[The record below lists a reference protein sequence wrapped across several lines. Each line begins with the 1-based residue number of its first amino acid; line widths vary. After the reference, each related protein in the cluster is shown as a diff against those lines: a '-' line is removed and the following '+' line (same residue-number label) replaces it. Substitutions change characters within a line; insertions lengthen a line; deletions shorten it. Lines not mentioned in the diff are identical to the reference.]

1 VTGVLAWGV
10 KRSLVSYATSAPGG
24 QLLTTKDVQW
34 EDGAFKF
41 PLSEPSAD
49 EGGAETD
56 GAETDGAGTASAEA
70 GSAEA
75 GSGDRESYEFDG
87 TVRFHGHFGMLVAE
101 LSALRIARGENG
113 WTLSFADGEDRVE
126 GFSLDGEPARSG
138 DNLDWENVRLTGAG
152 SAVFGE
158 HYPSGTLFDPLSII
172 L

>member
-1 VTGVLAWGV
+1 MTGVLAWGV

-24 QLLTTKDVQW
+24 QLLTTKEVKW

-49 EGGAETD
+49 GV
-56 GAETDGAGTASAEA
+56 
-70 GSAEA
+70 
-75 GSGDRESYEFDG
+75 DRESYDFDG

-126 GFSLDGEPARSG
+126 AFRLDGEPERTAKSG
-138 DNLDWENVRLTGAG
+138 DTPERLAWENVSITPAG
-152 SAVFGE
+152 SEVFGD
-158 HYPSGTLFDPLSII
+158 HYPSGTLFDPLSI
-172 L
+172 LL